1 MVEYFIGFN
10 KKILEWNLFSDQK
23 STGSI
28 LANSINLKGSITC
41 KGDLQIDGRV
51 NGNINGEKVILGPES
66 NMEGTLNA
74 NEVIISGNFKGKLKG
89 KSIRLDSGASIDAE
103 IQYEVLAIEDG
114 SVVNGTVK
122 KLPPAPSNK
131 KSNIMED
138 SKKDIKQGLS
148 SKNWENSDII
158 GIYDFYPYQKLADIC
173 NI

>member
-1 MVEYFIGFN
+1 M
-10 KKILEWNLFSDQK
+10 
-23 STGSI
+23 
-28 LANSINLKGSITC
+28 KGSITC

-148 SKNWENSDII
+148 SENWENSDII

>member
-1 MVEYFIGFN
+1 M
-10 KKILEWNLFSDQK
+10 FSDQK

-148 SKNWENSDII
+148 SKN
-158 GIYDFYPYQKLADIC
+158 
-173 NI
+173 